1 MAELVCARTNKLR
14 IARFPYNSGMLDNRE
29 SSERIQAGSAADPGD
44 VTRLLNAAA
53 AGDASAPNAAFEL
66 IYDCLRGIARQRM
79 AGERANHTLQA
90 TALVHEAYVRLLG
103 KPDAQW
109 AGRGHFFRAAA
120 EAMRKILID
129 HARAKNADKRGGG
142 RAALSIVGIASIA
155 SDTDPAGFLALDEAI
170 SRLESVDGQAAE
182 VVRLRFYAG
191 LDGPAVAEALGISER
206 TVRRDWSFARGWLRD
221 ALERNDA

>member
-1 MAELVCARTNKLR
+1 M
-14 IARFPYNSGMLDNRE
+14 PDNQGPLKA
-29 SSERIQAGSAADPGD
+29 IPADPPLEAGD

-53 AGDASAPNAAFEL
+53 AGDTRAPNEAFEL

-79 AGERANHTLQA
+79 AGERADHTLQA

-129 HARAKNADKRGGG
+129 HARARNAAKRGGG
-142 RAALSIVGIASIA
+142 KAALSIVGIASIA
-155 SDTDPAGFLALDEAI
+155 SDADTAGFLALDDAI
-170 SRLESVDGQAAE
+170 LRLQEVDRQAAE

-221 ALERNDA
+221 ALEREGE